1 MATSTLYSIE
11 EAREILGGI
20 SRDTIYGL
28 LRTGRLASTPIGR
41 RRFISAV
48 AIEQYV
54 ASATTKER
62 PGQSGR
68 AASPVRA

>member
-1 MATSTLYSIE
+1 MGQSTLYSIE

-20 SRDTIYGL
+20 SRNSLYDL
-28 LRTGRLASTPIGR
+28 LRQGKLASTPIGR
-41 RRFISAV
+41 RRFISAA

-54 ASATTKER
+54 AAATTSEG
-62 PGQSGR
+62 PGRSGR

>member
-1 MATSTLYSIE
+1 MDESTLHTID

-20 SRDTIYGL
+20 SRNTLYDL
-28 LRTGRLASTPIGR
+28 LREGKLASTPIGR

-54 ASATTKER
+54 AAATTTQG
-62 PGQSGR
+62 PQGSGAVAR
-68 AASPVRA
+68 VRT